1 VSTIYIHMNKLCEYG
16 CGLPA
21 INQLKN
27 GKFCCSKHNNS
38 CPENKK
44 KNAEGLKQSYESGVR
59 KPAGYVYEKLSDDVK
74 KRMAWSRGKSSSQ
87 DTRIRKKYTE
97 EFIFKENSEVS
108 NKVVKNRLMSNPTFE
123 HKCELCSTKE
133 WYDPFDL
140 KNKPVN
146 LELDHINGNER
157 DNRKENLRLICS
169 NCHSF
174 TPTYKGRNINKPL
187 RNGEKKISDDVL
199 LEQLKTKNIRQSLI
213 SVGMA
218 ASGENYERCKILKK
232 QLTSEDD
239 VVR

>member
-1 VSTIYIHMNKLCEYG
+1 MKKIDIQELTIATKTSISYAEVLKKL
-16 CGLPA
+16 
-21 INQLKN
+21 
-27 GKFCCSKHNNS
+27 
-38 CPENKK
+38 
-44 KNAEGLKQSYESGVR
+44 GLKQSGSMQSR
-59 KPAGYVYEKLSDDVK
+59 VK
-74 KRMAWSRGKSSSQ
+74 NEIKNLGLDISHFTGQSWCRGKNSYQ
-87 DTRIRKKYTE
+87 DKRIRKKYTE

-108 NKVVKNRLMSNPTFE
+108 NKVVKNRLMSNPSFE
-123 HKCELCSTKE
+123 HKCELCSIKN
-133 WYDPFDL
+133 WYDPFET
-140 KNKPVN
+140 KIKPVN

-174 TPTYKGRNINKPL
+174 TPTYKGRNINGGIRK
-187 RNGEKKISDDVL
+187 GENKISDNVL
-199 LEQLKTKNIRQSLI
+199 LEHLKTKNIRQSLI

>member
-1 VSTIYIHMNKLCEYG
+1 MKKIDIQELTIATKTSISYAEVLKKLR
-16 CGLPA
+16 
-21 INQLKN
+21 
-27 GKFCCSKHNNS
+27 
-38 CPENKK
+38 
-44 KNAEGLKQSYESGVR
+44 LKQSGSMQSRIKNEIKNLGLDISHFTGQ
-59 KPAGYVYEKLSDDVK
+59 
-74 KRMAWSRGKSSSQ
+74 AWCRGKNSYQ
-87 DTRIRKKYTE
+87 DKRIRNKYTE

-108 NKVVKNRLMSNPTFE
+108 NKVVKNRLMSNPSFE
-123 HKCELCSTKE
+123 HKCELCSIKN
-133 WYDPFDL
+133 WYDPFET
-140 KNKPVN
+140 KIKPVN

-174 TPTYKGRNINKPL
+174 TPTYKGRNINGGIRK
-187 RNGEKKISDDVL
+187 GENKISDDVL